1 MFFFQHK
8 SMNIVKLYPI
18 PMFPRKKN
26 INSSQNVRKMV
37 ENPPPGNDST
47 KFPASIPRIE
57 NPHIKLLSSL
67 TVSTFCQRGAES
79 SELDRA
85 ARSRLAPLWPQAGLG
100 LAVDW
105 MKNGGSIEIEPRKS

>member
-1 MFFFQHK
+1 
-8 SMNIVKLYPI
+8 MNIVKLYPI

-67 TVSTFCQRGAES
+67 TVSLFA
-79 SELDRA
+79 SE
-85 ARSRLAPLWPQAGLG
+85 APKVASWIVRPE
-100 LAVDW
+100 VDW
-105 MKNGGSIEIEPRKS
+105 RHCGLRQG